1 MNEHSSP
8 VAPHRSWFL
17 PHKRHA
23 VDKLGVAVAL
33 TFLVVIALFVGGRG
47 EKAAEKNESQEQ
59 FRLLAQGDIRP
70 LPKPSLE
77 LMTAA
82 PAQSVTGLRQELEDP
97 RRGK

>member
-1 MNEHSSP
+1 MNERTSP

-17 PHKRHA
+17 PHNRHS

-33 TFLVVIALFVGGRG
+33 AFLVVIAMCVGGRG
-47 EKAAEKNESQEQ
+47 EKTTEKNESQEQ
-59 FRLLAQGDIRP
+59 SRLLAQVDIRP

-82 PAQSVTGLRQELEDP
+82 PAQAMTGLRQELEDP